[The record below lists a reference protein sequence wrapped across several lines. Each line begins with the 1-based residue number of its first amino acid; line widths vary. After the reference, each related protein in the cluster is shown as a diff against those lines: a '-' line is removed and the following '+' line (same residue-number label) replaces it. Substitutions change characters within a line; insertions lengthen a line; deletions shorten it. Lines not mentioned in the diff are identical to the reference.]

1 MWLGNQLSTF
11 PHFAAVRL
19 GATSRRSLHNQDST
33 ARQREETKRNQSE
46 NKRKQQHRKKKG
58 ERLGPPAWTTPQAPP
73 PHPAHSQRPS
83 TSTLLHN
90 MNFAKLKSSASTAQS
105 KITATA
111 AATAH
116 TISEKAHEKTTQAV
130 ESILSDLAILN
141 AFLKTIDCQVENASL
156 ILKSSGLPEVS
167 VDIDRGGNMNIPLL
181 KEATEDKTYS
191 FPVRCALKS
200 LLMTTKLDAL
210 VAKHGMH
217 PGLVRVNI
225 SANPLNSAVEVGLRF
240 NE

>member
-1 MWLGNQLSTF
+1 MNRRHVAWKLTQHIPPFL
-11 PHFAAVRL
+11 L
-19 GATSRRSLHNQDST
+19 RSLRSFHKPEDST
-33 ARQREETKRNQSE
+33 ARQREETKRKQRE
-46 NKRKQQHRKKKG
+46 NKSSNTARKKENNFG
-58 ERLGPPAWTTPQAPP
+58 PHLGTTPSSSTFAT
-73 PHPAHSQRPS
+73 PS

-167 VDIDRGGNMNIPLL
+167 VDIDRGANMNIPLL

-200 LLMTTKLDAL
+200 LLMTTKLDAM

>member
-1 MWLGNQLSTF
+1 MAWKLTQHIPPFL
-11 PHFAAVRL
+11 L
-19 GATSRRSLHNQDST
+19 RSLRSFHKPEDST
-33 ARQREETKRNQSE
+33 ARQREETKRKQRE
-46 NKRKQQHRKKKG
+46 NKSSNTARKK
-58 ERLGPPAWTTPQAPP
+58 ENNSDHTQAPP
-73 PHPAHSQRPS
+73 PPLIHNIRNANAPG

-167 VDIDRGGNMNIPLL
+167 VDIDRGANMNIPLL

-200 LLMTTKLDAL
+200 LLMTTKLDAM

>member
-33 ARQREETKRNQSE
+33 ARQREETKRKQSE
-46 NKRKQQHRKKKG
+46 IKSSNTARKKKNN
-58 ERLGPPAWTTPQAPP
+58 LDHTQAPH
-73 PHPAHSQRPS
+73 PHPQHSHRPS

>member
-1 MWLGNQLSTF
+1 
-11 PHFAAVRL
+11 
-19 GATSRRSLHNQDST
+19 
-33 ARQREETKRNQSE
+33 
-46 NKRKQQHRKKKG
+46 
-58 ERLGPPAWTTPQAPP
+58 
-73 PHPAHSQRPS
+73 
-83 TSTLLHN
+83 

-181 KEATEDKTYS
+181 KEATEDKSYS

-200 LLMTTKLDAL
+200 LLMTTKLDAM